1 VYSGTFGA
9 RSRVDHPLLIRLPLR
24 RRHNQSVGAYRRQII
39 MATVVGAI
47 LIGLYLLSSPV
58 TDSGDDATTAV
69 PGDADP
75 AAVEVIEGWANTL
88 REGDIDGAAEF
99 FAIPSVAVNGLAL
112 RINDVEDARRFNASL
127 PCGAIL
133 EEAVE
138 QDGFTVATFELTER
152 PGPGTC
158 GSGTGATANTAFK
171 IEDGKIVEWRRVV
184 GGDGEGEG
192 QPAPSSSA

>member
-1 VYSGTFGA
+1 M
-9 RSRVDHPLLIRLPLR
+9 
-24 RRHNQSVGAYRRQII
+24 GAYRRQII

-58 TDSGDDATTAV
+58 TDSGDDATTSV

-75 AAVEVIEGWANTL
+75 AAVEVIDDWANTL

-112 RINDVEDARRFNASL
+112 QINDVEDARRFNASL

-184 GGDGEGEG
+184 GEDGEGEG

>member
-1 VYSGTFGA
+1 MAVAATLIAAAALAACGGSEEDGTT
-9 RSRVDHPLLIRLPLR
+9 I
-24 RRHNQSVGAYRRQII
+24 
-39 MATVVGAI
+39 
-47 LIGLYLLSSPV
+47 
-58 TDSGDDATTAV
+58 
-69 PGDADP
+69 PGGADP
-75 AAVEVIEGWANTL
+75 AAVEVIDDWARTL
-88 REGDIDGAAEF
+88 RAGDVNGAAEF
-99 FAIPSVAVNGLAL
+99 FAVPSLAVNGLAL
-112 RINDVEDARRFNASL
+112 EINDVADARRFNASL

-184 GGDGEGEG
+184 GDEGDAR
-192 QPAPSSSA
+192 PAPSSSA

>member
-1 VYSGTFGA
+1 MGA
-9 RSRVDHPLLIRLPLR
+9 FRVI
-24 RRHNQSVGAYRRQII
+24 
-39 MATVVGAI
+39 
-47 LIGLYLLSSPV
+47 
-58 TDSGDDATTAV
+58 TAV
-69 PGDADP
+69 LLAGVLAGCGGSEDDTTVPGGADP
-75 AAVEVIEGWANTL
+75 AAVEVIDDWARTL
-88 REGDIDGAAEF
+88 REGDVDGAAEF
-99 FAIPSVAVNGLAL
+99 FAIPSVAINGLAL
-112 RINDVEDARRFNASL
+112 EIDDVEDARRFNASL

-184 GGDGEGEG
+184 GEDGDEGDAR
-192 QPAPSSSA
+192 PAPSSSA